1 MVQVYRKDLT
11 GSYTVE
17 NDYVTN
23 ADGTVE
29 FRDLAWYQARGYGTD
44 YSVEGTDFG
53 GGDST
58 PTYTEPQRQET
69 EGYQIGQ
76 AMFAFL
82 PESVLN
88 AFAKEWVKSGDANI
102 AIGATRNTSEWKESF
117 GYLKR
122 ADGGL
127 IMDEVSALSTIATY
141 KQTLGEVGIQDFTDF
156 EDDFQQ
162 LVTSEVSG
170 AEFQQRIDIV
180 YSGIQDQIP
189 EVEKLFR
196 EQYNINVDQPTIFAA
211 LINPKIQDKVL
222 AGDIAT
228 IQLQAEATSRG
239 FSRTFAQFEALRKQG
254 LTQQSARQLYSQAG
268 SAMQSAANVGRNLQL
283 ETLEKAALGDTAANR
298 RLQRIQAEIQ
308 SQGGLTLGAA
318 KKGDEVT
325 GLIEN

>member
-17 NDYVTN
+17 NANVT
-23 ADGTVE
+23 DPVTGETE
-29 FRDLAWYQARGYGTD
+29 YRDLAWYEARGYTTD
-44 YSVEGTDFG
+44 SSVEGAAFG
-53 GGDST
+53 GGGDT

-122 ADGGL
+122 ADGSL

-162 LVTSEVSG
+162 LITSEVSG

-189 EVEKLFR
+189 EVERLFR
-196 EQYNINVDQPTIFAA
+196 EQ
-211 LINPKIQDKVL
+211 
-222 AGDIAT
+222 
-228 IQLQAEATSRG
+228 
-239 FSRTFAQFEALRKQG
+239 
-254 LTQQSARQLYSQAG
+254 
-268 SAMQSAANVGRNLQL
+268 
-283 ETLEKAALGDTAANR
+283 
-298 RLQRIQAEIQ
+298 
-308 SQGGLTLGAA
+308 
-318 KKGDEVT
+318 
-325 GLIEN
+325 